1 MKIKMKSKD
10 VKKFSKSLRSLAN
23 KQIPFAAAKAINDTM
38 FDVYRAEGKALGK
51 FIDRP
56 RPFTTKAYKVV
67 KADKRRLAAYL
78 KTKQIQEGYLQWA
91 VYGGQRAPKKTANV
105 VPVEQRVNQYGNMP
119 RGAVKRMLADKQ
131 RFFSGVPRGQ
141 QGVAGIWKRTNK
153 HTPKVKRNGKSTPNK
168 PRYAK
173 LRLMVAYEGPVD
185 YDKRL
190 PFYEIANDTVRR
202 VFRRRIMLASAYAMR
217 TAK

>member
-1 MKIKMKSKD
+1 MKITMKSKD
-10 VKKFSKSLRSLAN
+10 IKKFAKSLRSLAT
-23 KQIPFAAAKAINDTM
+23 KQIPFSASKALNDTM

-56 RPFTTKAYKVV
+56 RPFTTKAYRVI
-67 KADKRRLAAYL
+67 KANKRKLVAYL

-105 VPVEQRVNQYGNMP
+105 VPVEQRLNQYGNMP
-119 RGAVKRMLADKQ
+119 RGAVKKMLADKQ
-131 RFFSGVPRGQ
+131 RYFSGVPRGQ
-141 QGVAGIWKRTNK
+141 DIAGIWRSSNK
-153 HTPKVKRNGKSTPNK
+153 YTPKVKRKGKTTPNK

-173 LRLMVAYEGPVD
+173 LRLMVAYEGAVD

-190 PFYEIANDTVRR
+190 PFYEIANATVRR
-202 VFRRRIMLASAYAMR
+202 VFRRRIMIANAYAMK
-217 TAK
+217 TAR